1 MKRTILFVVAAM
13 CVFAFTGCEPGTNT
27 ATNTA
32 NSANSNA
39 NTAKT
44 TAAAPTKE
52 ALMEMDRK
60 AHASWFAG
68 DTKWFEENL
77 SDKFVAYNDG
87 KRMSKADEV
96 KMISDSK
103 CEGSEAKLDEEQLV
117 KLNDDTYALV
127 YRGTYDAECTLG
139 GQKMK
144 LPSSVRAATVW
155 MRDGDKWKAAFHG
168 ETPIIDPTK
177 PPAAAPA
184 KPDTKK
190 EEPKKDAPA
199 ANTAANAASAPAPA
213 KPTPSANTE
222 ALTKL
227 HNGGWEAWRTNDAKW
242 FNDTMIESVS
252 YVDPMGVFHSGKAA
266 LTKLWTDAAACEGV
280 TKTSFAD
287 TFASAVSPTV
297 EILTGKGTADGK
309 CEGQANAPLH
319 QTAIYVKEGDAWKL
333 AFMFSTPAN

>member
-44 TAAAPTKE
+44 TTAAPTKE
-52 ALMEMDRK
+52 AAMEKENK
-60 AHASWFAG
+60 AHASWLGG

-77 SDKFVAYNDG
+77 SDKFVSYYEGN
-87 KRMSKADEV
+87 RISRADEI
-96 KMISDSK
+96 KMISETK
-103 CEGSEAKLDEEQLV
+103 CEAKDTKLDEEQMV
-117 KLNDDTYALV
+117 KINDDTYAIV
-127 YRGTYDAECTLG
+127 YRGTYDAECTMG

-144 LPSSVRAATVW
+144 LPSPVRAASVW
-155 MRDGDKWKAAFHG
+155 MREGDKWKAVYHG
-168 ETPIIDPTK
+168 ETPIIDPNS
-177 PPAAAPA
+177 PPAPA
-184 KPDTKK
+184 KTDGAKK

-199 ANTAANAASAPAPA
+199 ANTAANTASAPAPA

-252 YVDPMGVFHSGKAA
+252 YVDPMGAFHSGKAA

-280 TKTSFAD
+280 TKTSFTD

-309 CEGQANAPLH
+309 CDGQANGPLH

-333 AFMFSTPAN
+333 AFMFGSPATK